1 MLELLLL
8 EDVPDTERAAFE
20 AGIAGLAMLPGQ
32 EAFVSGPERL
42 LRAAAADPDRKLFA
56 IQYQGEVVGTG
67 TLHRGG
73 GAAALGWPG
82 DWVLLRGLLIAAPG
96 QGRGHGSAA
105 AAAAVVLAQQ
115 LFPQAEG
122 VVLGVNIANPAGQR
136 AYAKAGYAVVGEYLE
151 PRNGPQLVMT
161 RSFLSTK
168 VDDRPVVN

>member
-1 MLELLLL
+1 VLELLLL
-8 EDVPDTERAAFE
+8 EDVPDAERAALE

-96 QGRGHGSAA
+96 QGRGYGSAA
-105 AAAAVVLAQQ
+105 AAAAVALARQ

-136 AYAKAGYAVVGEYLE
+136 AYAKAGYTVVGEYLE
-151 PRNGPQLVMT
+151 PRNGPQLVMA
-161 RSFLSTK
+161 RSLSSTK
-168 VDDRPVVN
+168 VDDRPAVN

>member
-8 EDVPDTERAAFE
+8 EDVPDAERAAFE

-96 QGRGHGSAA
+96 QGRGYGSAA
-105 AAAAVVLAQQ
+105 AAAAVVLAGQ

-136 AYAKAGYAVVGEYLE
+136 AYAKAGYTVVGEYLE
-151 PRNGPQLVMT
+151 PRNGPQLVMAQ
-161 RSFLSTK
+161 RFSSTK
-168 VDDRPVVN
+168 VDDWPAVN